1 MDFNKKLQFWSYLR
15 QHLNQRSS
23 DVYQALKEVT
33 SVYSSH
39 PTAPL
44 SFQARVNSF
53 TEQKFYLLET
63 QRLVVRVPAMRET
76 VYLLPRE
83 NATMLMSATLPPT
96 SDPYWQK
103 RYSQKG
109 RFIPEE
115 HYESW
120 KQEIVWVAE
129 KPLTAAEMK
138 ELIDI
143 PESTLKPVLNR
154 LAFEGMLLRIGADS
168 FRSNTIRYVSREKW
182 LREVYAV
189 PDAGESLTWL
199 AGEYRHEI
207 YDIKLCKTA
216 SRQFLI
222 KKLCMI

>member
-1 MDFNKKLQFWSYLR
+1 MDFNKKLQFWSHLR

-23 DVYQALKEVT
+23 DVMQVLKNIIA
-33 SVYSSH
+33 VYSSH

-44 SFQARVNSF
+44 SLHARAKSF
-53 TEQKFYLLET
+53 TEQQFYLLET

-109 RFIPEE
+109 RFIPAE

-120 KQEIVWVAE
+120 KDEIVRVAE
-129 KPLTAAEMK
+129 KPLTAAAIK
-138 ELIDI
+138 DVVDI
-143 PESTLKPVLNR
+143 PEATLKPVLNR
-154 LAFEGMLLRIGADS
+154 MAFEGVLLRIGSDS
-168 FRSNTIRYVSREKW
+168 LRSNTIRYVSREIW
-182 LREVYAV
+182 LREVCAV

-199 AGEYRHEI
+199 AGEYLHAFGPARVK
-207 YDIKLCKTA
+207 DF
-216 SRQFLI
+216 QW
-222 KKLCMI
+222 